1 MRVFILTLLLTVL
14 TSFTTVTLAVPSIDS
29 KGLVIATIGDTA
41 TAFHFEKVTTDQ
53 LKIEPIWFIREL
65 TNYKAV
71 IEIPDTLHIDPGRK
85 PEEFYISNTLKGKTN
100 TILHID
106 PGQEFNRY
114 SIYNT
119 RKETTNTEI
128 LHIDPG
134 RN

>member
-14 TSFTTVTLAVPSIDS
+14 TSFTTVTLAFPNES

-41 TAFHFEKVTTDQ
+41 AVFHFEKVTTDQ
-53 LKIEPIWFIREL
+53 LKIEPIRFTRGII
-65 TNYKAV
+65 NYKAV

-85 PEEFYISNTLKGKTN
+85 SREFYFYNIKSNTPQK
-100 TILHID
+100 
-106 PGQEFNRY
+106 
-114 SIYNT
+114 
-119 RKETTNTEI
+119 I

>member
-41 TAFHFEKVTTDQ
+41 TAFHLEKVTTDQ
-53 LKIEPIWFIREL
+53 LKIEPIRFTRGII
-65 TNYKAV
+65 NYKAV

-85 PEEFYISNTLKGKTN
+85 SKEFYFYNIKGNTPQKN
-100 TILHID
+100 
-106 PGQEFNRY
+106 
-114 SIYNT
+114 
-119 RKETTNTEI
+119 